1 MKCLTCE
8 SWSFSLICEDCQNK
22 LLVPTIY
29 TRELEDGLKVY
40 SFYGFEELSSL
51 VSTKYEFFGD
61 AVFEILAKNSF
72 AKFAK
77 NFEYEQKVYA
87 IGLDD
92 HTRHGF
98 SQTAI
103 LAKSL
108 KSKFIEPVY
117 GSLRATNH
125 IKYAGKDLD
134 FRLKN
139 PRNFEYNGKNNVQVI
154 LVDDIITTA
163 TTIKEAVKT
172 LQNHGCEVLFG
183 LVLCDAKF

>member
-8 SWSFSLICEDCQNK
+8 SWSFSIICKECQAK
-22 LLVPTIY
+22 FLVPTLY
-29 TRELEDGLKVY
+29 ERELENGFKVY
-40 SFYGFEELSSL
+40 SFYGFEELQSLISS
-51 VSTKYEFFGD
+51 KYEFFGD
-61 AVFEILAKNSF
+61 AVFEILAQNSF
-72 AKFAK
+72 ARFAK
-77 NFEYEQKVYA
+77 NFEYSDKIYS
-87 IGLDD
+87 IGIDD

-108 KSKFIEPVY
+108 KSKFIEPVF
-117 GSLRATNH
+117 GVLRATNH
-125 IKYAGKDLD
+125 VKYAGKDLE

-139 PRNFEYNGKNNVQVI
+139 PRNFQYNGKNNIQVI

-163 TTIKEAVKT
+163 TTITEAKKS
-172 LQNHGCEVLFG
+172 LEKHGCEVLFG